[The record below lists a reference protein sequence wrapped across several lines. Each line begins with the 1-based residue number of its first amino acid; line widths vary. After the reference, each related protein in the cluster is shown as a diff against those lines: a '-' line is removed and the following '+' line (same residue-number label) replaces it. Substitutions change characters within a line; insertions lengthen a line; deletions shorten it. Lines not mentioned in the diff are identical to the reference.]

1 MTDAQ
6 NPSRLSTSCWTGR
19 ASCLSLLYGLLLFES
34 ACVTVTDRI
43 IPGSSIRQETGVTS
57 HGTPEAS
64 LLLHPDH
71 QGWTVRV
78 TQPLI
83 RQVDVVRSQQ
93 EEQHSYYLNPL
104 TLPVGL
110 FACPSSIWGWG
121 LNALATLVSPDR
133 QLERHQEWLDLTWTG
148 CLMALMIARSDRQ
161 LTAVDRVVEHTL
173 EPDSRPLAEGRVTVT
188 WRGEREVLVTYP
200 IDTDGRA
207 LIRLS
212 HLATALR
219 QDHIAFAAVPHGR
232 IELAAWRQDRLLH
245 RWPLEITAEQ
255 LEAAVRLEVPVMAP
269 RSRWPHSLVFKLTMD
284 PLPPKLP
291 DPRSTIER
299 LLLQQNLPVVAA
311 EEQQVLVRREI
322 ERNLQ
327 AIVEENHAAGPGH
340 WRAATVLL
348 VLAGQRDAT
357 RSNITLSCF
366 NVRTRELLARID
378 VTAGPDGLPGA
389 LDVAAIRLQDLLRF
403 LSRSATDVAR

>member
-1 MTDAQ
+1 MLVTKHMFHF
-6 NPSRLSTSCWTGR
+6 LSSLLLSWVSISQTSCLKV
-19 ASCLSLLYGLLLFES
+19 A
-34 ACVTVTDRI
+34 DRI
-43 IPGSSIRQETGVTS
+43 IPGPSVRQETGVTS

-64 LLLHPDH
+64 LLPHPDH

-83 RQVDVVRSQQ
+83 RRIDVVRSQQ
-93 EEQHSYYLNPL
+93 EEQHTYYLNPL

-121 LNALATLVSPDR
+121 LNALTTIISPDR
-133 QLERHQEWLDLTWTG
+133 QLDRHHEWLDLTWTS

-161 LTAVDRVVEHTL
+161 LTAVDRVVEHKV
-173 EPDSRPLAEGRVTVT
+173 EPDSRPLTEGRVTLS
-188 WRGEREVLVTYP
+188 WRGEREVLITYP
-200 IDTDGRA
+200 LNEDGRA
-207 LIRLS
+207 LIRLG

-219 QDHIAFAAVPHGR
+219 QDHIAFAAVSHGR
-232 IELAAWRQDRLLH
+232 IELAAWHQDRLLH

-255 LEAAVRLEVPVMAP
+255 LEASVQLEVPVMAP
-269 RSRWPHSLVFKLTMD
+269 RSRWPHLLVFKLVMD
-284 PLPPKLP
+284 PLAPMLP

-299 LLLQQNLPVVAA
+299 LLLQQGLPVVVA

-322 ERNLQ
+322 EQNLQ
-327 AIVEENHAAGPGH
+327 AMVEDDPASGPGH

-348 VLAGQRDAT
+348 VLSGHREAT
-357 RSNITLSCF
+357 RSGITLSCF

-378 VTAGPDGLPGA
+378 VTAGP
-389 LDVAAIRLQDLLRF
+389 
-403 LSRSATDVAR
+403 